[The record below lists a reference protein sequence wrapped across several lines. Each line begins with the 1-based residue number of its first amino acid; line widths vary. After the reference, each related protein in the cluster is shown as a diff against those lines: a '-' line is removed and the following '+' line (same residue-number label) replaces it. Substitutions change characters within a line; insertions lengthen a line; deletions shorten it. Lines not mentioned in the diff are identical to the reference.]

1 MFQFAAP
8 QYLFLLLIPAAL
20 LLLDIAMRLIVV
32 PRREKRLADT
42 VLLRQLT
49 PQRSRVRPLLKLGL
63 LLLAL
68 AVLAVVLARPQILG
82 GGTAQDK
89 RSGIEVVLML
99 DVSNSMLAGD
109 VRPSR
114 LERSKL
120 LISTLI
126 DRLDNDKVGLG
137 VFAGEAYPL
146 LPITNDFVSAKM
158 FLDGVGVDMVS
169 LQGTSLAAAIDLA
182 SKSFTQEKGV
192 GKAIV
197 VITDGE
203 DHEEGAADAARR
215 ALKDGRR
222 VYVLGVGSQAG
233 GTIPTPDGPLCDQQG
248 EVVLT
253 RVNAGLGQEVAKA
266 GGGMYIPVDNS
277 NLAQD
282 QLEGALR
289 QLKQKESI
297 VASDEA
303 ADEQFQA
310 VALIALVLLI
320 LEILIMEV
328 KNPLFRRVNIFGR
341 KAALLLTVVGAA
353 AFAATPA
360 AAQTPTYRLV
370 RQGNRAFQAKDY
382 KAAEKC
388 YLKALQSEP
397 RNARARFN
405 LADTYLSQEN
415 PQEALKHY
423 AEAAK
428 QEPNKLVRAMN
439 YHNMGY
445 VHHKQKQYDKAIDY
459 YKEALRLNP
468 ADEDTRYNLALAQK
482 QKKEQKQNQ
491 QQQQKQDKK
500 QDRNRQKQDQD
511 QQQQQ
516 QQPDQLSQEN
526 VDQLLQLSRQ
536 AENQTRRKLEQMQ
549 PRKKSL
555 PKNW

>member
-49 PQRSRVRPLLKLGL
+49 PQRSRVRPLLKRGL

-388 YLKALQSEP
+388 YLKALQPEP

-428 QEPNKLVRAMN
+428 QEPNKLVRAMS

-536 AENQTRRKLEQMQ
+536 AENQTRRKLEQLQ

>member
-49 PQRSRVRPLLKLGL
+49 PQRSRVRPLLKRGL

-169 LQGTSLAAAIDLA
+169 LQGTSLAAAIELA

-428 QEPNKLVRAMN
+428 QEPNKLVRAMS

>member
-49 PQRSRVRPLLKLGL
+49 PQRSRVRPLLKRGL

-428 QEPNKLVRAMN
+428 QEPNKLVRAMS

-500 QDRNRQKQDQD
+500 QDRNRQKQDQG